1 MFGFSFTKILL
12 LVAVICVVWFGFK
25 FLARVQGAG
34 DGKPGRPLGDFADRV
49 KRAAG
54 GSRASKRRV
63 EDMTRCARCGAYYPT
78 GADHACEKS

>member
-34 DGKPGRPLGDFADRV
+34 DGKPARPLGDFADRI

-54 GSRASKRRV
+54 TRKTGGGQV
-63 EDMTRCARCGAYYPT
+63 EDMVQCPDCGAFYPNGT
-78 GADHACEKS
+78 EHSCGG